1 MRRTAGWT
9 IVGVAVPLGVIAGLL
24 ALSLV
29 TDQPG
34 VFVAFLAAVPMFSA
48 TSVGVAPTATVAAAA
63 VAAAMT
69 TTALTYDQLETSTV
83 PSLVGVILA
92 AAIAVNAS
100 QARSGSAPRRQQSAP
115 APGTPAGLPGTPT
128 GTPAGTVSTPDP
140 VTGLPTR
147 DEVLPGLTGRHL
159 ATTRVVAFLA
169 CDGLTSINAEHGHA
183 IGDEVLFAVA
193 GRTRYA
199 LPPHDIVAR
208 WGGDQ
213 VLLVIAADAASVA
226 PTLELLSDKVNAHP
240 IRTASGLVP
249 ATMSIGAAVCPPGHL
264 VRRCRRPR
272 RAGGAR
278 GQGTGARADHPRH
291 HPGRRRPVVVAPLRA
306 AVSRSP
312 RQTADGPTGRRCRV
326 AGRRGRPGTR
336 SSGAGRTSWDPP
348 RWCARSR
355 RG

>member
-9 IVGVAVPLGVIAGLL
+9 IVGVAVPLAVIAGLL

-115 APGTPAGLPGTPT
+115 APATPPGLPGTPT
-128 GTPAGTVSTPDP
+128 GTVSTPDP

-169 CDGLTSINAEHGHA
+169 CDGLTSINAEHGTA

-249 ATMSIGAAVCPPGHL
+249 ATMSIGAAVCPPGTL
-264 VRRCRRPR
+264 FDDAVA
-272 RAGGAR
+272 RAGRAVHEAK
-278 GQGTGARADHPRH
+278 GQG
-291 HPGRRRPVVVAPLRA
+291 PGRIILD
-306 AVSRSP
+306 
-312 RQTADGPTGRRCRV
+312 TTLADV
-326 AGRRGRPGTR
+326 
-336 SSGAGRTSWDPP
+336 DP
-348 RWCARSR
+348 S
-355 RG
+355 

>member
-9 IVGVAVPLGVIAGLL
+9 IVGVAVPLAVIAGLL

-83 PSLVGVILA
+83 PSLVGAILA

-100 QARSGSAPRRQQSAP
+100 QARSGGAPRRQQSAP
-115 APGTPAGLPGTPT
+115 APGTPGGLP
-128 GTPAGTVSTPDP
+128 GTPAGTVSPPDP

-249 ATMSIGAAVCPPGHL
+249 ATMSIGAAVCPPGTL
-264 VRRCRRPR
+264 FDDAVA
-272 RAGGAR
+272 RAGRAVHEAK
-278 GQGTGARADHPRH
+278 GQG
-291 HPGRRRPVVVAPLRA
+291 PGRIILD
-306 AVSRSP
+306 
-312 RQTADGPTGRRCRV
+312 TTLADV
-326 AGRRGRPGTR
+326 
-336 SSGAGRTSWDPP
+336 DP
-348 RWCARSR
+348 S
-355 RG
+355 

>member
-128 GTPAGTVSTPDP
+128 GTVSTPDP

-169 CDGLTSINAEHGHA
+169 CDGLTSINAEHGTA

-249 ATMSIGAAVCPPGHL
+249 ATMSIGAAVCPQGTL
-264 VRRCRRPR
+264 FDDAVA
-272 RAGGAR
+272 RAGRAVHEAK
-278 GQGTGARADHPRH
+278 GQG
-291 HPGRRRPVVVAPLRA
+291 PGRIILD
-306 AVSRSP
+306 
-312 RQTADGPTGRRCRV
+312 TTLADV
-326 AGRRGRPGTR
+326 
-336 SSGAGRTSWDPP
+336 DP
-348 RWCARSR
+348 S
-355 RG
+355 